1 MSNIPFRMSKIPYGH
16 VNIPYGHIEIPS
28 ENGGKPLDLEKK
40 QYNNNKLIN
49 K

>member
-1 MSNIPFRMSKIPYGH
+1 MQISHMAIY
-16 VNIPYGHIEIPS
+16 EIPS
-28 ENGGKPLDLEKK
+28 ENGVKPLDLEKK